1 MIDMGQ
7 ADRTLRAAPSAP
19 DEGVFKRFKERM
31 DKMKL
36 EAVQLRNGEWCV
48 RPQGQ
53 LGTCGWH
60 PKAWTAQF
68 VRAASADAAV
78 RKVTLQGGLK

>member
-1 MIDMGQ
+1 MILD
-7 ADRTLRAAPSAP
+7 
-19 DEGVFKRFKERM
+19 
-31 DKMKL
+31 
-36 EAVQLRNGEWCV
+36 AVRLRNGEWCV

-68 VRAASADAAV
+68 VRAASAEAAI
-78 RKVTLQGGLK
+78 RKVTIQGGLK

>member
-1 MIDMGQ
+1 
-7 ADRTLRAAPSAP
+7 
-19 DEGVFKRFKERM
+19 
-31 DKMKL
+31 MKL

-60 PKAWTAQF
+60 PKAWTAAF
-68 VRAASADAAV
+68 VRAASAEAAV
-78 RKVTLQGGLK
+78 AKVTIQGGLK

>member
-1 MIDMGQ
+1 MI
-7 ADRTLRAAPSAP
+7 
-19 DEGVFKRFKERM
+19 
-31 DKMKL
+31 L
-36 EAVQLRNGEWCV
+36 EAIQLRSGEWCV

-68 VRAASADAAV
+68 VRARSAEAAV
-78 RKVTLQGGLK
+78 AKVTIQGGLK

>member
-1 MIDMGQ
+1 MGQ
-7 ADRTLRAAPSAP
+7 ADRTLRQKPQG
-19 DEGVFKRFKERM
+19 DDDGVFERFKERL
-31 DKMKL
+31 DGMKL
-36 EAVQLRNGEWCV
+36 DAVRLRNGEWCV

-68 VRAASADAAV
+68 VRAASADAAI
-78 RKVTLQGGLK
+78 RKVTIQGRLK